1 VERGLLLDVVIRQ
14 RAPVLQ
20 LLACEDQA
28 LLIGRDPLLVLDLGL
43 HVVNGVAGL
52 HVERDRLTREGLHE
66 NLHTAAETKHEVE
79 RRFLLDV
86 VIAQRPPVLEL
97 LPSEDQALL
106 VGRNPFLV
114 LDLGLHVVDGV
125 ARLHVERDR
134 LTREGLHEDLHSAAE
149 TKHEVER
156 GLLLDVVIAQR
167 PPVLELLPGEDQA
180 LLVGRNPLLVLDL
193 GLHVVDGVT
202 RLDI

>member
-1 VERGLLLDVVIRQ
+1 MFGEFFGGPGAVKSGYQIAKEDR
-14 RAPVLQ
+14 LQ
-20 LLACEDQA
+20 
-28 LLIGRDPLLVLDLGL
+28 LVLDLGL

-52 HVERDRLTREGLHE
+52 HVERDRLAREGLHE

-114 LDLGLHVVDGV
+114 LLGPAYFSYSLWG
-125 ARLHVERDR
+125 ARGPE
-134 LTREGLHEDLHSAAE
+134 
-149 TKHEVER
+149 
-156 GLLLDVVIAQR
+156 
-167 PPVLELLPGEDQA
+167 
-180 LLVGRNPLLVLDL
+180 
-193 GLHVVDGVT
+193 
-202 RLDI
+202 